1 MKLKESLFLDKQK
14 AVEDLKLELEQERRE
29 SGDRNED
36 RMSQMMEEHSYE
48 VQVGEIERSRERERE
63 RERERGRESGDRNED
78 RRSKVM
84 KEHSYKVHVE
94 RELERFGG
102 GGGGEEKQK
111 AVIVIRTPY
120 HWQHMSSSLR
130 FI

>member
-48 VQVGEIERSRERERE
+48 IQVRRTWKRERKNER
-63 RERERGRESGDRNED
+63 
-78 RRSKVM
+78 
-84 KEHSYKVHVE
+84 Y
-94 RELERFGG
+94 
-102 GGGGEEKQK
+102 
-111 AVIVIRTPY
+111 IYIY
-120 HWQHMSSSLR
+120 
-130 FI
+130 IYI